1 MSATLERGFK
11 SWAERTAASLRADM
25 SLSTLEP
32 LDPRGL
38 AKYLQ
43 VRLITPSDI
52 PGIPQTVL
60 QQLLKVDP
68 WGWSALT
75 IMQGDAALVIYNP
88 KHSAGRQAS
97 DIAHEL
103 AHIILGHEAA
113 KLIMS
118 ADGQLVMRTYDQ
130 KQEDEANW
138 LAWALLLPR
147 DALLHN
153 RKMRATAKQIAQRYC
168 VTETLVQF
176 RMRVTGVETQLR
188 ARRQF
193 R

>member
-11 SWAERTAASLRADM
+11 SWAERTAASLRADL

-32 LDPRGL
+32 LDPRVL
-38 AKYLQ
+38 ATYLQ

-60 QQLLKVDP
+60 KQLLNVDP

-153 RKMRATAKQIAQRYC
+153 RKMRVTAKQIAQRYC

-176 RMRVTGVETQLR
+176 RMRVTGVEAQLR
-188 ARRQF
+188 ARKPLG
-193 R
+193 

>member
-1 MSATLERGFK
+1 
-11 SWAERTAASLRADM
+11 
-25 SLSTLEP
+25 
-32 LDPRGL
+32 
-38 AKYLQ
+38 
-43 VRLITPSDI
+43 
-52 PGIPQTVL
+52 
-60 QQLLKVDP
+60 
-68 WGWSALT
+68 
-75 IMQGDAALVIYNP
+75 MQGDTALVIYNP

-153 RKMRATAKQIAQRYC
+153 RKIRATAKQIAQRYG

-176 RMRVTGVETQLR
+176 RMRVTGVEAQVR
-188 ARRQF
+188 ARRPF
-193 R
+193 G